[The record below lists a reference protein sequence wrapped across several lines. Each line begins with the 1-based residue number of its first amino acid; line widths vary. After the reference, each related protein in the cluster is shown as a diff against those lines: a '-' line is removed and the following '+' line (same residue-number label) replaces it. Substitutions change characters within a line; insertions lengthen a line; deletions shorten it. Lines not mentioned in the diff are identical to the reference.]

1 MKQNILLFTAVL
13 IILSAC
19 KKKFEDLE
27 TNPNLPEK
35 VPAALVLN
43 GIETSMA
50 GFQRPWNLEQRWNQF
65 ACCNYNYYGNQEYN
79 WGGATLFYT
88 TLKNVIKME
97 EEARAGG
104 ADDVNP
110 YTALGKFFRAYFFY
124 EMTMRAGDLP
134 MKEALTGVDNLT
146 PKYDTQKEIFI
157 QVLKWLDEANNDLQ
171 TLINSAD
178 NSLLGDYFFNNDLRK
193 WQKTVNTFRLRV
205 LIALSKKA
213 ADTDLNVKTSFASI
227 ITNPAKY
234 PIMANMSDNLLFVWV
249 NPFNKY
255 PINPDN
261 FGFDA
266 TRYNMSSTHIGL
278 LTSLKDPRVFAV
290 ADPAGSKLKAG
301 ILPSDHA
308 AFVGA
313 SPAEDLADMS
323 TKAGQDNG
331 PGFVPGVYSFYGR
344 YRYYRTYTAE
354 NTIVVGYPE
363 MCFNIAEAINL
374 GWTSGDAADWYK
386 KGIQASIGFYGIKD
400 GMNDFY
406 YLKAGGKVSENAD
419 YINYKVSFNFDDYY
433 IQPEVAYAG
442 NNANGLAQ
450 ILKQKYLAFFQN
462 SGFEAYYSYRRTGIP
477 EFAKGGAGTGNSGLI
492 PKRFQY
498 PGTER
503 TTNGTNLTEAL
514 QRQFNGNDD
523 INASMWIIN

>member
-1 MKQNILLFTAVL
+1 MKKTLVLFAAITLLIT
-13 IILSAC
+13 AC

-27 TNPNLPEK
+27 VNPNLPEN
-35 VPAALVLN
+35 VPAALILN
-43 GIETSMA
+43 GVENSFA
-50 GFQRPWNLEQRWNQF
+50 SFQRPWNLEQRWNQF
-65 ACCNYNYYGNQEYN
+65 ANCNYNYYGNQEYN

-88 TLKNVIKME
+88 VLKNVIKME
-97 EEARAGG
+97 EEAKAGG
-104 ADDVNP
+104 AKDVNP
-110 YTALGKFFRAYFFY
+110 YAALGKFFRAYFFY
-124 EMTMRAGDLP
+124 EMTMRVGDLP
-134 MKEALTGVDNLT
+134 LKEALAGVDNLT

-157 QVLKWLDEANNDLQ
+157 QVLKWLEDANTDI
-171 TLINSAD
+171 TALINSAD
-178 NSLLGDYFFNNDLRK
+178 NSLLGDLYFNNDLRK
-193 WQKTVNTFRLRV
+193 WQKVVNTFRLRV
-205 LIALSKKA
+205 LISLSKKS
-213 ADTDLNVKTSFASI
+213 TDAELNIKASFNAVMGNKT
-227 ITNPAKY
+227 KY
-234 PIMANMSDNLLFVWV
+234 PVLTGMSDNLQFVWV

-255 PINPDN
+255 PISPDN
-261 FGFDA
+261 YGFDA

-308 AFVGA
+308 AYVGA

-323 TKAGQDNG
+323 TKAGTDNG
-331 PGFVPGVYSFYGR
+331 AGFVPGQYSFYGR

-354 NTIVVGYPE
+354 NTILIGYAE

-374 GWTSGDAADWYK
+374 GWITGDAEDWYK

-400 GMNDFY
+400 GVNDFY
-406 YLKAGGKVSENAD
+406 YLKAGGRIAESAD
-419 YINYKVSFNFDDYY
+419 YINYKVTYTFSDYY
-433 IQPEVAYAG
+433 IQPAVTYAG

-462 SGFEAYYSYRRTGIP
+462 SGFEAYYNYRRTGIP
-477 EFAKGGAGTGNSGLI
+477 DFAKGGPGTGNSGLI

-503 TTNGTNLTEAL
+503 TTNAANLAEAL
-514 QRQFNGNDD
+514 QRQFSGQDN
-523 INASMWIIN
+523 INAAMWIIQ

>member
-1 MKQNILLFTAVL
+1 MKKYVISFAAAVILFT
-13 IILSAC
+13 SC

-27 TNPNLPEK
+27 SNPNLPEN

-50 GFQRPWNLEQRWNQF
+50 GLQRPWSLEQRWNQF

-79 WGGATLFYT
+79 WSGASLFYT

-97 EEARAGG
+97 EEAKASGG
-104 ADDVNP
+104 ADVNP
-110 YTALGKFFRAYFFY
+110 YSALGKFFRAYFFY
-124 EMTMRAGDLP
+124 EMTMRVGDLP
-134 MKEALTGVDNLT
+134 MKEALNGANNLT

-157 QVLKWLDEANNDLQ
+157 QILKWLEEANTDITALNA
-171 TLINSAD
+171 SA
-178 NSLLGDYFFNNDLRK
+178 NNTLLGDYFFNNDLRK
-193 WQKTVNTFRLRV
+193 WQKVVNTFRLRV
-205 LIALSKKA
+205 LISLSKKS
-213 ADTDLNVKTSFASI
+213 TDGDLAVGSSFSAIMS
-227 ITNPAKY
+227 NKPKY
-234 PIMANMSDNLLFVWV
+234 PVLESMSDNLEFVWV

-290 ADPAGSKLKAG
+290 ADPAGSQLKAG
-301 ILPSDHA
+301 LLPSDHN

-323 TKAGQDNG
+323 TKAGFDNG
-331 PGFVPGVYSFYGR
+331 PGFTPGKYSFYGR

-354 NTIVVGYPE
+354 NTILIGYPE
-363 MCFNIAEAINL
+363 LCFNIAEAISL
-374 GWTSGDAADWYK
+374 GWISGNAEEWYK

-400 GMNDFY
+400 GINDFY
-406 YLKAGGKVSENAD
+406 YLKPGGKVTESAD
-419 YINYKVSFNFDDYY
+419 YINYKVTFIFNDYY
-433 IQPEVAYAG
+433 SQPAVTYAG
-442 NNANGLAQ
+442 NNATGRSQ
-450 ILKQKYLAFFQN
+450 ILNQKYLAFFQN
-462 SGFEAYYSYRRTGIP
+462 SGFEAYYNQRRTGIP
-477 EFAKGGAGTGNSGLI
+477 AFAQGGSGTGNSGLI

-503 TTNGTNLTEAL
+503 TTNPANLTEAL
-514 QRQFNGNDD
+514 QRQFAGQDD
-523 INASMWIIN
+523 INAAMWLIQ

>member
-1 MKQNILLFTAVL
+1 MKQYL
-13 IILSAC
+13 IILATVTLMFTAC
-19 KKKFEDLE
+19 KKKFQDLE
-27 TNPNLPEK
+27 SDPNLAVK

-43 GIETSMA
+43 GIETNMA
-50 GFQRPWNLEQRWNQF
+50 SFQRPWNLEQRWNQF

-79 WGGATLFYT
+79 WGGSTLFYT
-88 TLKNVIKME
+88 TLKNVVKME
-97 EEARAGG
+97 EEAKSGG
-104 ADDVNP
+104 ANDVNP
-110 YTALGKFFRAYFFY
+110 YSALGKFFRAYFFY
-124 EMTMRAGDLP
+124 EMTMRVGDLP
-134 MKEALTGVDNLT
+134 LKEALGGVDILT
-146 PKYDTQKEIFI
+146 PEYDTQKEVFI
-157 QVLKWLDEANNDLQ
+157 QVLKWLEEANTDFAA
-171 TLINSAD
+171 LIGSAD
-178 NSLLGDYFFNNDLRK
+178 NTLLGDYYFNNDLRK
-193 WQKTVNTFRLRV
+193 WQKAANTFRLRV
-205 LIALSKKA
+205 LISLSKKA
-213 ADTDLNVKTSFASI
+213 TDADLNVKTSFSTVM
-227 ITNPAKY
+227 TNKANY
-234 PIMANMSDNLLFVWV
+234 PVIVDMEDNLQFAWV

-331 PGFVPGVYSFYGR
+331 AGFTPGVYSFYGR
-344 YRYYRTYTAE
+344 YRYYRNYTAE
-354 NTIVVGYPE
+354 NTILIGYPE

-374 GWTSGDAADWYK
+374 GWITGNAEEWYQ
-386 KGIQASIGFYGIKD
+386 KGIQASIGFYNIKD
-400 GMNDFY
+400 GINDFY
-406 YLKAGGKVSENAD
+406 YLKAGGKVIESAD
-419 YINYKVSFNFDDYY
+419 YINYKVNFTFDNYY
-433 IQPEVAYAG
+433 NQTDVKYAG
-442 NNANGLAQ
+442 NNAAGLAQ

-462 SGFEAYYSYRRTGIP
+462 SGFEAYYNYRRTGIP
-477 EFAKGGAGTGNSGLI
+477 EFAKNGPGTGNSGLI

-503 TTNGTNLTEAL
+503 TTNGSNLSEAL
-514 QRQFNGNDD
+514 QRQFNGQDD
-523 INASMWIIN
+523 INAAMWIIQ